1 MGICSSCEAT
11 AIIETPTAKLVL
23 TDGSLQEY
31 DRPVKASHVLR
42 QKEEFVCDSDEMEF
56 NGFVSAMDSNQY
68 LQMGQLYFLFPRSML
83 KRPLHAEEMA
93 ALAVKASS
101 ALMKACRSYHF
112 GSSLAVAPVVD
123 FPTIQ
128 PRNITTEAEHTTVAA
143 MAKRRRR
150 RRSGSGGSGRSF
162 ASSLGSI
169 MEEIMEE

>member
-11 AIIETPTAKLVL
+11 SIIETPTAKLAL

-42 QKEEFVCDSDEMEF
+42 QKDEFVCDSDEMEF
-56 NGFVSAMDSNQY
+56 DGFMSAMDSNEY
-68 LQMGQLYFLFPRSML
+68 LQMGQLYFLLPRSML

-101 ALMKACRSYHF
+101 ALMRARSYHF

-128 PRNITTEAEHTTVAA
+128 PRNNITTEAEHTTVAA

-169 MEEIMEE
+169 MEEIVEE